1 MDIFGLLLCGRLRSD
16 PPEEDPEM
24 SIWVNDIK
32 NITPGK
38 KKLERKKRKD
48 SQASCHLRQMSWSPG
63 GNGNM
68 SYFWVVLG
76 RGAGLP
82 DCSYSLVIG

>member
-1 MDIFGLLLCGRLRSD
+1 MDIFGLLLCGSLRSD

-38 KKLERKKRKD
+38 KKKNWKGKR
-48 SQASCHLRQMSWSPG
+48 
-63 GNGNM
+63 
-68 SYFWVVLG
+68 G
-76 RGAGLP
+76 RTAKQVAISGRR
-82 DCSYSLVIG
+82 

>member
-1 MDIFGLLLCGRLRSD
+1 MDIFGLLLCGSLRSD

-38 KKLERKKRKD
+38 KTGKEKEEGQPSKLP
-48 SQASCHLRQMSWSPG
+48 SQAGDELEPRGKWQRELLLGCPGQGSWTSR
-63 GNGNM
+63 
-68 SYFWVVLG
+68 L
-76 RGAGLP
+76 
-82 DCSYSLVIG
+82 